1 MIVKEKLEALR
12 KLMKEKK
19 IDAYIIPT
27 SDFHETEYVG
37 DYFKARE
44 FMSGFSGSVG
54 TLIVCKESAALW
66 VDGRYFIQASKE
78 LENST
83 IEMMKV
89 GVEGTP
95 TMAQYLFDHVQD
107 QGVLGFDGR
116 VMNTALVN
124 ALLYTLKKKQITCV
138 YNDDLVDLIWEQR
151 PSLAKGKSFLFD
163 EKYCG
168 KSTGDKLADIR
179 SYMRAHQ
186 CDYHIM
192 TTLDDIAWTFN
203 MRGNDIPC
211 FPVILAFAVITLD
224 TAYLFVDQEKI
235 CDELKVMF
243 EKYNVVLKEYEAI
256 YSFVSELKEGA
267 ILLDPNK
274 VNYKITQS
282 LNENMKVIG
291 KSNPTQIWKAKKN
304 ETELKNIKQA
314 HIKDGVAV
322 VKFLYWLK
330 NNVAKMTIT
339 EASAAEKIDS
349 LRKEQEGFIEPSFHT
364 ISAYNENAAMMHYR
378 AVANKCATLQP
389 EGFLLIDSGG
399 QYYQGTTDITR
410 TIALGKLSDTMKLH
424 FTTVLKSMISLSKAT
439 FLHGCSG
446 RNLDILARGP
456 IWNLGIDYRSGTGHG
471 IGFLLNVHEAP
482 NGFRWRKVGDRN
494 DGGTLEEGMVTSNEP
509 GIYIEGQYG
518 IRIENEIVVKKDVE
532 NEYGQFMK
540 FDTVTFAP
548 IDLDAIDPSVL
559 TTEEKAWLNAYHQ
572 MVYENLAP
580 HLETNEKVWLKEYTR
595 EI

>member
-1 MIVKEKLEALR
+1 
-12 KLMKEKK
+12 
-19 IDAYIIPT
+19 
-27 SDFHETEYVG
+27 
-37 DYFKARE
+37 
-44 FMSGFSGSVG
+44 
-54 TLIVCKESAALW
+54 
-66 VDGRYFIQASKE
+66 
-78 LENST
+78 
-83 IEMMKV
+83 
-89 GVEGTP
+89 
-95 TMAQYLFDHVQD
+95 
-107 QGVLGFDGR
+107 
-116 VMNTALVN
+116 
-124 ALLYTLKKKQITCV
+124 
-138 YNDDLVDLIWEQR
+138 
-151 PSLAKGKSFLFD
+151 
-163 EKYCG
+163 
-168 KSTGDKLADIR
+168 
-179 SYMRAHQ
+179 
-186 CDYHIM
+186 
-192 TTLDDIAWTFN
+192 
-203 MRGNDIPC
+203 
-211 FPVILAFAVITLD
+211 
-224 TAYLFVDQEKI
+224 
-235 CDELKVMF
+235 
-243 EKYNVVLKEYEAI
+243 
-256 YSFVSELKEGA
+256 
-267 ILLDPNK
+267 
-274 VNYKITQS
+274 
-282 LNENMKVIG
+282 
-291 KSNPTQIWKAKKN
+291 
-304 ETELKNIKQA
+304 
-314 HIKDGVAV
+314 
-322 VKFLYWLK
+322 
-330 NNVAKMTIT
+330 MTIT

-349 LRKEQEGFIEPSFHT
+349 LRKGQEGFIEPSFHT
-364 ISAYNENAAMMHYR
+364 ISAYNANAAMMHYR

-439 FLHGCSG
+439 FLYGCSG

-580 HLETNEKVWLKEYTR
+580 HLEVDEKAWLKEYTR